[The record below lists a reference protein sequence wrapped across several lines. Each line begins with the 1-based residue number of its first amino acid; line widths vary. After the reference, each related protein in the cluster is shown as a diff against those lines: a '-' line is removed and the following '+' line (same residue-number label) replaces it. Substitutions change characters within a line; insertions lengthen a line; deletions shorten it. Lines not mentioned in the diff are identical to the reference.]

1 MAFNDK
7 IVHTHV
13 YYYLFTI
20 TINLILNIFDCMT
33 IVMRIIMVKELTTET
48 TAKITKENCIA
59 YIV

>member
-20 TINLILNIFDCMT
+20 NLILNIFDCMI
-33 IVMRIIMVKELTTET
+33 IVMRIIVVKELTTET

-59 YIV
+59 YII